1 MLLIRTNSGVSVA
14 ALAWVLRPLGRPGP
28 RLVGM
33 GAAFSRPLSPS
44 GRFLRGAAH
53 DLLNPDGERTS
64 FLEADQREGEEG
76 QPGYHLAVQTGKE
89 PLQAIGVLPGFGD
102 HDFIT
107 SQQVNI
113 PWPVDMLTK
122 NTQNSIAQGSA
133 WANKRW
139 TVR

>member
-14 ALAWVLRPLGRPGP
+14 ALAWVLRPLGRQGHVWWGWGLLFRVRF
-28 RLVGM
+28 RL
-33 GAAFSRPLSPS
+33 S

-89 PLQAIGVLPGFGD
+89 PLQAIGVLPALVTT
-102 HDFIT
+102 T
-107 SQQVNI
+107 SS
-113 PWPVDMLTK
+113 P
-122 NTQNSIAQGSA
+122 
-133 WANKRW
+133 ANR
-139 TVR
+139 